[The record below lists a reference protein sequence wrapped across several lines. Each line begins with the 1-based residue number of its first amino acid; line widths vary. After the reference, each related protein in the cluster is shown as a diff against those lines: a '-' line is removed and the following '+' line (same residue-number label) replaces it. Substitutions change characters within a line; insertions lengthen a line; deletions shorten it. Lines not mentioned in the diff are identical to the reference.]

1 MQLAVDS
8 QREGGRISTF
18 HGSPY
23 SDSVITGVFN
33 LTSSG
38 FLAAHNVHTT
48 YFPVFK
54 QMLERLRFLPEWW
67 DCALTM
73 LALRHPLTAALCQCG
88 QSVLVKL
95 VSMANEWNPK
105 TAQTSKKK
113 RQCPISTE
121 YRCAG
126 MLLTLINVSAV
137 YWTARGL
144 SCSFK
149 HTKTSQGYAYFVQ
162 TQQTSQYHEPVFAPS
177 HCAMWRRLQ
186 GQIAEV

>member
-23 SDSVITGVFN
+23 SDRVITGFFN

-54 QMLERLRFLPEWW
+54 QMLERLRFLLEWW
-67 DCALTM
+67 DCAFTM

-105 TAQTSKKK
+105 TAQTSKKG
-113 RQCPISTE
+113 S
-121 YRCAG
+121 ALF
-126 MLLTLINVSAV
+126 LLSIDVQACSSHW
-137 YWTARGL
+137 WTYLLFIEQPEAW
-144 SCSFK
+144 
-149 HTKTSQGYAYFVQ
+149 V
-162 TQQTSQYHEPVFAPS
+162 V
-177 HCAMWRRLQ
+177 
-186 GQIAEV
+186 V